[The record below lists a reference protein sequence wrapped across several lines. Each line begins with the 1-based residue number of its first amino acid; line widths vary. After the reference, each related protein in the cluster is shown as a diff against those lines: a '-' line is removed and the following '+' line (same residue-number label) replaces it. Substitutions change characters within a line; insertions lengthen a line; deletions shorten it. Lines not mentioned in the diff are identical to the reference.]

1 MKNQQS
7 KDMDE
12 VRSLLLK
19 FQTIIS
25 SQSLVS
31 VIPTTIRLVKDN
43 GQSRTMQPKLTR
55 VDFPKFNG
63 EDQVN

>member
-25 SQSLVS
+25 SQPLVS

-43 GQSRTMQPKLTR
+43 GQSRTMQPKLTT
-55 VDFPKFNG
+55 VEFPKFNG